1 MVIAIIYDSEEFAD
15 SLCIIEEYIQG
26 ETLYEHISYVGT
38 MSVNELIHFDIS
50 LCQPIKYLCNQEN
63 SIDHSDLQPG
73 NLILKE
79 NTVNL
84 IDFDHALLKSDKPVF
99 AADCNKTIAYAAFEQ
114 FLRPEAG
121 KETDIYAIGV
131 LLYYAGTENKADLNN
146 LHIKEGMN
154 FLKYIILNCL
164 SFDKNPRYTHVEEVK
179 KELRKL
185 LVSKNTQPSYN
196 IAIAALSK
204 SGRVSN
210 AVLHFRAY
218 LRISKIS
225 EVYKECNSL
234 GHILKPYYGIGAK
247 KMCMAILA
255 FTSCL

>member
-1 MVIAIIYDSEEFAD
+1 
-15 SLCIIEEYIQG
+15 
-26 ETLYEHISYVGT
+26 
-38 MSVNELIHFDIS
+38 
-50 LCQPIKYLCNQEN
+50 
-63 SIDHSDLQPG
+63 
-73 NLILKE
+73 
-79 NTVNL
+79 
-84 IDFDHALLKSDKPVF
+84 
-99 AADCNKTIAYAAFEQ
+99 
-114 FLRPEAG
+114 
-121 KETDIYAIGV
+121 
-131 LLYYAGTENKADLNN
+131 
-146 LHIKEGMN
+146 MN

-234 GHILKPYYGIGAK
+234 GHILKPYYGIGEK